1 MNRHACTRTHAQEE
15 AVTLCRQKLG
25 VICIFSLGDPLS
37 ASTPNA
43 EESVSAETKAFLTV
57 TYVISN
63 LRRLYQEK
71 SPGGREADTGDEGPK
86 PALALQPSDRA
97 TDRWETSAIAWH
109 FMQLGVSLAA
119 VLQPIAYHTA
129 CAGMLDGKER
139 RRLLAL
145 IQESADNTFA
155 EAEAAG
161 NPIRASHSFDPE
173 VLAAQYNF
181 LRQHAEEFAS
191 EISSLPSTTPPS
203 SPPRGLS
210 PQRLGS
216 RLGPNLK
223 QLLMKQTSTPSER
236 QEVLRAAAMAATSP
250 RGKLTRRQSLGGRAA
265 SIGALLSGRRTTR

>member
-1 MNRHACTRTHAQEE
+1 M
-15 AVTLCRQKLG
+15 
-25 VICIFSLGDPLS
+25 
-37 ASTPNA
+37 
-43 EESVSAETKAFLTV
+43 
-57 TYVISN
+57 
-63 LRRLYQEK
+63 
-71 SPGGREADTGDEGPK
+71 READTGDEGPK

-250 RGKLTRRQSLGGRAA
+250 RGKLTRRQSLGARAA

>member
-1 MNRHACTRTHAQEE
+1 
-15 AVTLCRQKLG
+15 
-25 VICIFSLGDPLS
+25 
-37 ASTPNA
+37 
-43 EESVSAETKAFLTV
+43 
-57 TYVISN
+57 
-63 LRRLYQEK
+63 
-71 SPGGREADTGDEGPK
+71 
-86 PALALQPSDRA
+86 
-97 TDRWETSAIAWH
+97 
-109 FMQLGVSLAA
+109 MQLGVLLAA

-181 LRQHAEEFAS
+181 LRQHAEPEEFAS
-191 EISSLPSTTPPS
+191 ETSSLPSTTPPS